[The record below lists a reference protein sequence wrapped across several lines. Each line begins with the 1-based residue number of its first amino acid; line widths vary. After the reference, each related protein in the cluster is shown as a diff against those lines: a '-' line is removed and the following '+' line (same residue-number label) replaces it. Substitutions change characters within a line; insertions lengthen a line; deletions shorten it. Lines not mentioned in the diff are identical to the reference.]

1 MGLFKKDP
9 RDKKVKEL
17 VGGFIPSDSLRERLV
32 SKGINPDD
40 NNFDIKVQSAFKNK
54 VKTDDISIDEL
65 ELFLDNIIDELY
77 TKKQEKIKMNN
88 ETDLNDNFVSR
99 KDIINNLVGGFLPSN
114 VLKSKIVAYGV
125 DPKENNLAINIQSA
139 FKRRIKEENIP
150 TEELESYLDKLI
162 DEAIKR
168 PEILDFNYIKNYNS
182 NFLKSYETHN
192 LIDINNFKKW
202 YNNKQL
208 DFNKNKINEDLIKEY
223 LNDINDIEVE
233 SNENYKLDVD
243 NTGNDSFSENVENN
257 EFIEE
262 VDSVDDS
269 MINVEED
276 CLIDEEVDSVDDSM
290 INVEEDCL
298 IDEEVDINA
307 LSIDELKDYKK
318 LIKDNYNKKKE
329 VEARIEFLKTL
340 EKTNLEE
347 SEVLYLKK
355 VSIRETRTNHN
366 LRDRD
371 EELISGIVALLENKL
386 IIQKL
391 SVFRKKDRGVQSV
404 LYKNIS
410 NVDYDKGGIFS
421 SDSIEISLSGTERII
436 ITYVDLEELYHKL
449 DEKVNEAHLDN
460 SQKTTVIQEKNSV
473 AEDLEKIAQLYEKGL
488 LSDDEFK
495 EMKRKI
501 IDSL

>member
-223 LNDINDIEVE
+223 LNDTNDIEVE
-233 SNENYKLDVD
+233 SNENYKLDFD

-276 CLIDEEVDSVDDSM
+276 CLIDEEVD
-290 INVEEDCL
+290 INS
-298 IDEEVDINA
+298 

>member
-1 MGLFKKDP
+1 M
-9 RDKKVKEL
+9 
-17 VGGFIPSDSLRERLV
+17 
-32 SKGINPDD
+32 
-40 NNFDIKVQSAFKNK
+40 
-54 VKTDDISIDEL
+54 
-65 ELFLDNIIDELY
+65 
-77 TKKQEKIKMNN
+77 
-88 ETDLNDNFVSR
+88 LND
-99 KDIINNLVGGFLPSN
+99 
-114 VLKSKIVAYGV
+114 
-125 DPKENNLAINIQSA
+125 
-139 FKRRIKEENIP
+139 
-150 TEELESYLDKLI
+150 
-162 DEAIKR
+162 
-168 PEILDFNYIKNYNS
+168 
-182 NFLKSYETHN
+182 
-192 LIDINNFKKW
+192 
-202 YNNKQL
+202 
-208 DFNKNKINEDLIKEY
+208 
-223 LNDINDIEVE
+223 
-233 SNENYKLDVD
+233 
-243 NTGNDSFSENVENN
+243 
-257 EFIEE
+257 
-262 VDSVDDS
+262 VDSVNDS

-276 CLIDEEVDSVDDSM
+276 S
-290 INVEEDCL
+290 L
-298 IDEEVDINA
+298 IDEEVDINS

-410 NVDYDKGGIFS
+410 NVDYDKGGTFS

-436 ITYVDLEELYHKL
+436 ITYADLEELYHKL
-449 DEKVNEAHLDN
+449 DEKVNEVHLDN

-473 AEDLEKIAQLYEKGL
+473 AEDLEKIAKLYEKGL